1 MIPEQGLA
9 TAHWGCGLPKW
20 GILCCLPHPFCPVAS
35 PSGGSEKKCIDA
47 RKHSYLSVAVCDQ
60 HIVRLIQASRPST
73 ELLLG
78 QLGEGQ
84 GGGGGDEHDEEGGG
98 GDHLDPG
105 DLAQSNYGLP
115 GAGCISRLR
124 STVMQ
129 SGSEEE

>member
-1 MIPEQGLA
+1 MVLIPEQGLA

-35 PSGGSEKKCIDA
+35 PRRVRRNAWKRLSNQIDA
-47 RKHSYLSVAVCDQ
+47 RKYSYLSVAVCDQ

-105 DLAQSNYGLP
+105 DRVRSSYGLP
-115 GAGCISRLR
+115 GGGCMR
-124 STVMQ
+124 Q
-129 SGSEEE
+129 K